1 MKNES
6 RKPLCE
12 VLNISSG
19 LIARQDVGNIV
30 QNLLADLSRASW
42 IWALIQ
48 LP

>member
-6 RKPLCE
+6 RKPPYE
-12 VLNISSG
+12 VLNISNG
-19 LIARQDVGNIV
+19 LIAHQDMGNIV
-30 QNLLADLSRASW
+30 QNLLADLSKASW